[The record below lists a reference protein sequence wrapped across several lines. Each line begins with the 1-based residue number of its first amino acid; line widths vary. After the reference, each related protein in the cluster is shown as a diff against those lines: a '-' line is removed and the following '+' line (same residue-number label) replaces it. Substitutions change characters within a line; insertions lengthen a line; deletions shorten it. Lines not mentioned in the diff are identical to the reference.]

1 MPTTATRT
9 DARRTR
15 PTLVAP
21 SLARSTIALIAACA
35 LSACATDPIDSK
47 VASQAKAAAST
58 VNPACLDLARWGARQ
73 LYGAWEVD
81 LPALGQHGTLLLR
94 QHPEFSESLRGEFS
108 YGGHTSIASGDLDEG
123 ELNLDESRDG
133 KSLFAFWTGQLVP
146 ASCGREIRGT
156 WQQLPKPGQSAL
168 ESPFVLRRVGAKPA
182 GDW

>member
-15 PTLVAP
+15 PTPVAAP
-21 SLARSTIALIAACA
+21 LLRYTIFLIAACA
-35 LSACATDPIDSK
+35 LSACATGPIDSK
-47 VASQAKAAAST
+47 TAPQAQTVASP
-58 VNPACLDLARWGARQ
+58 VNPACPDLAGWGARQ
-73 LYGAWEVD
+73 LYGAWELD

-133 KSLFAFWTGQLVP
+133 KSLYAFWTGHLVV
-146 ASCGREIRGT
+146 ARCGREIRGT
-156 WQQLPKPGQSAL
+156 WQQLPQPGQPAL
-168 ESPFVLRRVGAKPA
+168 DSPFVLRRA
-182 GDW
+182 GSGSAW

>member
-15 PTLVAP
+15 PTPVAAP
-21 SLARSTIALIAACA
+21 LLRYTIFLIAACA
-35 LSACATDPIDSK
+35 LSACATGPIDSK
-47 VASQAKAAAST
+47 TAPQAQTVASP
-58 VNPACLDLARWGARQ
+58 VNPACPDLAGWGARQ
-73 LYGAWEVD
+73 LYGAWELD

-133 KSLFAFWTGQLVP
+133 KSLHAFWTGQLVP
-146 ASCGREIRGT
+146 ATCGREIRGT
-156 WQQLPKPGQSAL
+156 WEQVPHAGQPAL
-168 ESPFVLRRVGAKPA
+168 KSPFVLRRVG
-182 GDW
+182 GDGNRW